1 LKKLFQ
7 AIYLCLWH
15 RERTVKKATE
25 MISTVSII
33 YRYVRERA
41 HVRLCEREPSLLQ
54 EKNLGVGPHHPPQY
68 HTYCTIDEHGYHMG
82 WNMCHQKLNLNHLY
96 F

>member
-1 LKKLFQ
+1 
-7 AIYLCLWH
+7 
-15 RERTVKKATE
+15 VKKATE

-54 EKNLGVGPHHPPQY
+54 EKNLGVGPHHPPPIS
-68 HTYCTIDEHGYHMG
+68 YCIIDEHGL
-82 WNMCHQKLNLNHLY
+82 WAEICATRN
-96 F
+96 